1 MGSAEEP
8 VIEAVA
14 GTIGSVEL
22 EEECRAGEEGWTE
35 EEGRAEKEGWAEEEG
50 RAEEEEEDRAE
61 EEGVESA
68 DEEEDEEEEEAEGS
82 AVCDA
87 VNATSIWF
95 LPPMIPLSEPSR
107 SIPCTMG
114 GRSLGII
121 RSPSSSHVLCSHS
134 DSFVCSVSQLSNR

>member
-22 EEECRAGEEGWTE
+22 EEEGRAGEEDRAE

-50 RAEEEEEDRAE
+50 RAEEKEEDRADE
-61 EEGVESA
+61 EDDESA
-68 DEEEDEEEEEAEGS
+68 DEEEEAAEGS

-114 GRSLGII
+114 GKSLGII